1 MTGQDYSAIGSAI
14 FIGAFLLGL
23 RASIRL
29 TLRYRGARMHIDERN
44 RPVLL
49 VIVVA
54 AWIITGAALWIGN
67 LSVLR
72 LLLETTFPWTPP
84 VTLTIAAIVVLI
96 PVAFDYAISKVARP

>member
-1 MTGQDYSAIGSAI
+1 LTPQQFSIIGSAI
-14 FIGAFLLGL
+14 FIGAFVLGL

-49 VIVVA
+49 AIVLA
-54 AWIITGAALWIGN
+54 AWIITVAAAWIGL

-84 VTLTIAAIVVLI
+84 VTLAIAAVVTLI
-96 PVAFDYAISKVARP
+96 PVAFDLAISRVSRL